1 MSDRVVRTIELPA
14 APRDV
19 WLALTVPAEL
29 RGWFGADVVL
39 DPRPGGDV
47 RAAWPDGTRSI
58 GSVEI
63 AEEPRRLAFRWR
75 RIAGVGFAP
84 RVGAATRVEFVLEAT
99 ADGTTVSVTE
109 EPVELAS
116 AVSPR

>member
-1 MSDRVVRTIELPA
+1 
-14 APRDV
+14 V

-47 RAAWPDGTRSI
+47 RATWPDGARSI

-63 AEEPRRLAFRWR
+63 AEEPLRLAFRWR
-75 RIAGVGFAP
+75 RIGGAGFAA
-84 RVGAATRVEFVLEAT
+84 RVGAATRVEFVLEAR
-99 ADGTTVSVTE
+99 AHGTTVSVTE

-116 AVSPR
+116 AVSRR

>member
-1 MSDRVVRTIELPA
+1 MSDRVVRTIDLPA
-14 APRDV
+14 APGDV

-47 RAAWPDGTRSI
+47 RATWPDGARSM

-63 AEEPRRLAFRWR
+63 AEEPLRLAFRWR
-75 RIAGVGFAP
+75 RIGGAGFAA
-84 RVGAATRVEFVLEAT
+84 RVGAATRVEFVLEAR
-99 ADGTTVSVTE
+99 AHGTTVSVTE

-116 AVSPR
+116 AVSRR